1 LPQWLAV
8 SGNGLDTHH
17 SSQNHARS
25 LAAQAINVWANF
37 YGSVDETSTGFN
49 EGKAAALRL
58 SFAYLSHYFLKKSA
72 VLPPDQ

>member
-1 LPQWLAV
+1 M
-8 SGNGLDTHH
+8 
-17 SSQNHARS
+17 
-25 LAAQAINVWANF
+25 WANF